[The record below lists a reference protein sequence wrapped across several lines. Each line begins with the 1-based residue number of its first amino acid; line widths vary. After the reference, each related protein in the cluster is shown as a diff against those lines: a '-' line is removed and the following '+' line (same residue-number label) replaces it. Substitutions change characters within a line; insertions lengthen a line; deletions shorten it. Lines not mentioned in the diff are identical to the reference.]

1 MQDIVEFGHRHQC
14 GFHLGRAWEQFEHR
28 RSDHTQGAFRPDEQ
42 VFEVITSVVFAQR
55 VKLPPY
61 AAIGQDHLKAEDEVP
76 GIAELQDRGEHI
88 YEDAEKAI
96 EEKAEE
102 IATLAKSQ
110 VDAVKGAISDG
121 KNAYFKE
128 LKKA

>member
-1 MQDIVEFGHRHQC
+1 MSSTSDTLLAFL
-14 GFHLGRAWEQFEHR
+14 LGAAVG
-28 RSDHTQGAFRPDEQ
+28 GAAGLLMAPNTGPTTRK
-42 VFEVITSVVFAQR
+42 
-55 VKLPPY
+55 KL
-61 AAIGQDHLKAEDEVP
+61 KK
-76 GIAELQDRGEHI
+76 GIAELQDRGEHM
-88 YEDAEKAI
+88 YDDAEKAI